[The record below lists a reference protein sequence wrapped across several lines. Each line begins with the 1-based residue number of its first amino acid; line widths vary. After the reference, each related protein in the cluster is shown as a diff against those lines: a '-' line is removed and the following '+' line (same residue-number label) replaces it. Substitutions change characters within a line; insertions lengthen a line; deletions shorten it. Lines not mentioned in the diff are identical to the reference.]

1 MWRAWYCA
9 WLLGASAL
17 LATPPSFARVPT
29 RLVYSRTPAA
39 SDCPDEAALAAAVAA
54 RLGYEPFSPWGDQTI
69 LATVTRSGSVVVGR
83 AELIDHDGIAQGSRE
98 VKNPECSEL
107 LLALALA
114 ISITLDPLHVEPTA
128 ENKPISP
135 AEPAAPPQEPQAPSE
150 PVPDVAPAPA
160 IAKAEPPAK
169 RVAEAVRKPVTWH
182 VGAAAIGALEAAPQL
197 AFGGKLGV
205 AARLGRWSLGV
216 EAWSTLPA
224 TQAGA
229 LGGEVRVRLLSGALT
244 PCVRVVNGLSLCALG
259 SLGSM
264 HAEGRGVDAPRTE
277 NVLHATAGGRAQ
289 FVWPL
294 GSRFELL
301 ANADLAA
308 TLNRPR
314 FQLDQAEVW
323 RPGPVLALLGI
334 GASARF
340 F

>member
-1 MWRAWYCA
+1 MRWAWSWA

-17 LATPPSFARVPT
+17 LTTPPSFARVPT

-69 LATVTRSGSVVVGR
+69 LATVTRSGSMVVGR

-128 ENKPISP
+128 ENKPVLSP
-135 AEPAAPPQEPQAPSE
+135 EPEAEPQAPEAPSE
-150 PVPDVAPAPA
+150 PDVAPAPA
-160 IAKAEPPAK
+160 IAKAEPPAG
-169 RVAEAVRKPVTWH
+169 RAAEAVRKPVTWH
-182 VGAAAIGALEAAPQL
+182 ASAAAIGALEAAPRL

-229 LGGEVRVRLLSGALT
+229 LGGEVRVGLLSGALT
-244 PCVRVVNGLSLCALG
+244 PCLRVVNAFSVCALG

-264 HAEGRGVDAPRTE
+264 RAEGRGVDAPRTE